1 MKIARVLF
9 LASLVALLAIAG
21 YVLGKR
27 MQAGRAGLRPSG
39 TTPSPAKPGDDF
51 DHSAAPDRSPAGLL
65 ARVFEKLRTGGLAP
79 GELDWLRRQLLAA
92 DPAEAMA
99 AITAFLA
106 TGQDARTGE
115 IFALTK
121 GGELGGAPTMR
132 VMLLDVFGRICRDTG
147 SNQAEVFARAL
158 LERKTSADEWAVAL
172 RNIAWS
178 APGDRSYLAEK
189 MRDMLGYQPWRQQP
203 AAGFLEAFDILV
215 FTRDV
220 TFVSDLGAMVRSED
234 EALKRAAAVALDRF
248 SDMAPLDVM
257 TYLNEHPG
265 EFADRPFLRADYYS
279 KADLSQ
285 AAQRAA
291 VEAYLGRP
299 DVSLAEKDKLLSVFA
314 SPGSFVG
321 DTLVTQPPLDDASPQ
336 RIAGLQK
343 AVDEWL
349 KVNRFPNLS
358 GSIGNLRGKLAE

>member
-1 MKIARVLF
+1 M
-9 LASLVALLAIAG
+9 
-21 YVLGKR
+21 
-27 MQAGRAGLRPSG
+27 
-39 TTPSPAKPGDDF
+39 
-51 DHSAAPDRSPAGLL
+51 L
-65 ARVFEKLRTGGLAP
+65 ARIFEKLRVGGLAP

-92 DPAEAMA
+92 DPAEALA

-115 IFALTK
+115 IFEIGK

-132 VMLLDVFGRICRDTG
+132 VMLLDLFGRICKGTG
-147 SNQAEVFARAL
+147 SKEAEVFARAL
-158 LERKTSADEWAVAL
+158 LDRKTSADEWAVSL

-178 APGDRSYLAEK
+178 APGDRGYLAGK
-189 MRDMLGYQPWRQQP
+189 MRDMIGYQPWRQQP
-203 AAGFLEAFDILV
+203 GAGFLEALDIAV

-220 TFVSDLGAMVRSED
+220 TFVSDLGALAQSED

-248 SDMAPLDVM
+248 SEMAPLDVM
-257 TYLNEHPG
+257 TYLNEHPA

-285 AAQRAA
+285 AAQRIA
-291 VEAYLGRP
+291 VETYLSRP
-299 DVSLAEKDKLLSVFA
+299 DVAAAEKDKLLSVFA

-321 DTLVTQPPLDDASPQ
+321 DTLVTVPPPDDASPQ
-336 RIAGLQK
+336 RTAGLQK
-343 AVDEWL
+343 ALNDWL

-358 GSIGNLRGKLAE
+358 GPLANLRDRLAE

>member
-1 MKIARVLF
+1 
-9 LASLVALLAIAG
+9 
-21 YVLGKR
+21 
-27 MQAGRAGLRPSG
+27 MQAGRSGLRPSPAITS
-39 TTPSPAKPGDDF
+39 TTIPGDNF
-51 DHSAAPDRSPAGLL
+51 DHTSTPDRSPAGLL

-79 GELDWLRRQLLAA
+79 GELDWLRQQLLAA

-115 IFALTK
+115 IFELTK

-132 VMLLDVFGRICRDTG
+132 VLLLDVLGRICRDTG
-147 SNQAEVFARAL
+147 SKDAEVFSRAL

-178 APGDRSYLAEK
+178 SPGDRSYLAEK
-189 MRDMLGYQPWRQQP
+189 MRDMLGYQPWRQRP
-203 AAGFLEAFDILV
+203 AAGFLEAFDIIV

-220 TFVSDLGAMVRSED
+220 TFVSDLGTLAGSED
-234 EALKRAAAVALDRF
+234 EAVKRAAAVALDRF

-257 TYLNEHPG
+257 TYLNEHPA

-285 AAQRAA
+285 AAQRVA

-321 DTLVTQPPLDDASPQ
+321 DSLVTQPPPDEGSPQ
-336 RIAGLQK
+336 RVAGLQK
-343 AVDEWL
+343 AVNEWL
-349 KVNRFPNLS
+349 KVNRFPSLS

>member
-1 MKIARVLF
+1 
-9 LASLVALLAIAG
+9 
-21 YVLGKR
+21 
-27 MQAGRAGLRPSG
+27 MQPGRAGIRPSG
-39 TTPSPAKPGDDF
+39 ALPSPAKAGDDF

-115 IFALTK
+115 IFELTK

-132 VMLLDVFGRICRDTG
+132 VMLLDVFGRICRDNG
-147 SNQAEVFARAL
+147 SREAETFARAL

-178 APGDRSYLAEK
+178 APADRSYLAGK

-248 SDMAPLDVM
+248 SDMAPLAVM
-257 TYLNEHPG
+257 TYLNEHPA

-285 AAQRAA
+285 AGQRVA

-321 DTLVTQPPLDDASPQ
+321 DTLVTQPPPEDASPQ
-336 RIAGLQK
+336 RTAGLQK

>member
-1 MKIARVLF
+1 MKIARVLL
-9 LASLVALLAIAG
+9 LAGLVAFLAIAG

-27 MQAGRAGLRPSG
+27 MQGGAGLRPSG
-39 TTPSPAKPGDDF
+39 ATPSAAKTGDGF
-51 DHSAAPDRSPAGLL
+51 DHPAAPDRSPAGLL

-79 GELDWLRRQLLAA
+79 GELDWLRRQLLDAVPA
-92 DPAEAMA
+92 DAMA
-99 AITAFLA
+99 AITSFLA

-115 IFALTK
+115 IFELAK

-132 VMLLDVFGRICRDTG
+132 VMLLDLFGRICRGTG
-147 SNQAEVFARAL
+147 SDEAEVVARLL

-178 APGDRSYLAEK
+178 APGDRAYLAGK

-203 AAGFLEAFDILV
+203 AAGFLEAFDIIV

-220 TFVSDLGAMVRSED
+220 TFVTDLATMVQSED

-257 TYLNEHPG
+257 TYLNEHPA

-285 AAQRAA
+285 GAQRAA

-299 DVSLAEKDKLLSVFA
+299 DVSMAEKDKLLSVFA

-321 DTLVTQPPLDDASPQ
+321 DTLVTQPPPEEGSSQ
-336 RIAGLQK
+336 RLAALQK

-349 KVNRFPNLS
+349 KANRFPSLT
-358 GSIGNLRGKLAE
+358 GPIANLRGKLTQ